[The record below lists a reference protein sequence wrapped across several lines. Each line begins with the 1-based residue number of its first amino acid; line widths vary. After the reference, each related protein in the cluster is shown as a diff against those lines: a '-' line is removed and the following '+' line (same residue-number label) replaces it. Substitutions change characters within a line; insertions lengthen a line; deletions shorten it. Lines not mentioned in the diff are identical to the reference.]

1 MNVWNR
7 EQLSTQE
14 RLRLVQTLASLR
26 RTLRYAR
33 TIEDLTVRGDL
44 VRELEILVAYM
55 RIRCG
60 IEEPHDR

>member
-7 EQLSTQE
+7 EQISTQE

-33 TIEDLTVRGDL
+33 TVEDLTIRRDL

>member
-7 EQLSTQE
+7 EQISTQE

-33 TIEDLTVRGDL
+33 TVEDLTIRCDL
-44 VRELEILVAYM
+44 VRELEMLVAYM